1 MLRGG
6 ELVRNWRKAGWRR
19 GKKPSGDAAADEAG
33 IRIIKIT
40 GLFSIEVR
48 ELDFHNSFHNPMPG
62 NLGGGRA
69 EIPGI
74 VIFGG
79 I

>member
-1 MLRGG
+1 M
-6 ELVRNWRKAGWRR
+6 VRDWRKAGSRR
-19 GKKPSGDAAADEAG
+19 GKKPSGDASADEAG

-48 ELDFHNSFHNPMPG
+48 ELDVHNCFHNPMPG
-62 NLGGGRA
+62 SYGGGRA
-69 EIPGI
+69 EIPGT